1 MSSLISTEQTIKQLQ
16 LLGYKDGDRLFFRA
30 IDKRDG
36 AGAPK
41 NLDSVF
47 PSIPTT
53 LTELNTNGQGIYIVS
68 NGGGHKDGD
77 VVAGLAVWY
86 EHDDMPRDKQISLW
100 QSLRLPVPT
109 FQVDTGGKSI
119 HSYWVFT
126 EPVAIEHIPPE
137 KEGGK
142 GRCSGDWCDIQRD
155 LLDYSNGDKSIKNPS
170 RVMRLAGFKHQ
181 GTGEYAQIISE
192 SGIRYSFEELRSII
206 PQPEP
211 KKRPEGKSQRKD
223 RPSAAAKTA
232 KKNESEEPVS
242 LRSFITADNQTL
254 VDMGAA
260 EGGRNSAG
268 AALSRDLIGCEGWL
282 SNRGVKPIESA
293 RELFDRFTAASGLD
307 DSESDS
313 IWDSAIGDNPTPSCS
328 EETLERVLE
337 LARSKCEKRHF
348 ESSLAEGLVL
358 VTREDDGKGG
368 FKPARHQ
375 IGNHLE
381 AIAYVNTPE
390 GNGSALHLE
399 FKTIR
404 NQVICWTMP
413 RAFIVADTAQM
424 LGELVGRGYSF
435 KLSKKKDLIEYLNG
449 LGSEIEKTYTVTES
463 TGWTKGSFVTQ
474 SKTYGDRSLRFRDI
488 EPSPDSL
495 SEIVG
500 TLEDWIK
507 SVAFFCGGN
516 SRLIFALGTAF
527 AAPLLSIV
535 NLESG
540 GFHLIGGTSAG
551 KTTTLKVAASV
562 VGFKDIPHWRTT
574 TNGLESI
581 ACAHNHTLLP
591 LDEIGQADPKD
602 VGAIAYMLANG
613 QGKTRMTKALTNR
626 KAKVWQLL
634 FLSSGEVGMGQYIAQ
649 AGISLKGGQEVRMPD
664 IPAVPTGSTTG
675 VFENIHNCESSKQF
689 AQSLEYATTQQ
700 RGTALD
706 AFLTRL
712 VADLASNRN
721 LSGLLTQR
729 MILIAGKL
737 SEGTID
743 HAVSRVANRFALVQV
758 ALGLAHEYELL
769 PFPAEQIEW
778 AINTMFTDW
787 LKNRDGDGSI
797 EVKQTCKKISYLLT
811 TQEAGERFFTL
822 PDNDGLKPRN
832 PLGYRKLDAAG
843 NTEELWIYPAV
854 FREELCK
861 GYDPTEIAKELISR
875 GWLYPDAKGKVTRSR
890 MFKNKE
896 TRYYVFREWKNSG
909 DDGDDSDD
917 YTPNKSLEAH
927 TDDELIV
934 TPVVIIGDDG
944 DDHIKGDHL
953 SRHHRHLPKIESDDK
968 GNPNNPY
975 LVNDSA
981 LSSPSSP
988 SSPAKINN
996 PNLGTNPQIK
1006 DVEDI

>member
-1 MSSLISTEQTIKQLQ
+1 M
-16 LLGYKDGDRLFFRA
+16 
-30 IDKRDG
+30 
-36 AGAPK
+36 
-41 NLDSVF
+41 
-47 PSIPTT
+47 
-53 LTELNTNGQGIYIVS
+53 
-68 NGGGHKDGD
+68 
-77 VVAGLAVWY
+77 
-86 EHDDMPRDKQISLW
+86 
-100 QSLRLPVPT
+100 
-109 FQVDTGGKSI
+109 
-119 HSYWVFT
+119 
-126 EPVAIEHIPPE
+126 
-137 KEGGK
+137 
-142 GRCSGDWCDIQRD
+142 
-155 LLDYSNGDKSIKNPS
+155 
-170 RVMRLAGFKHQ
+170 
-181 GTGEYAQIISE
+181 GT
-192 SGIRYSFEELRSII
+192 
-206 PQPEP
+206 
-211 KKRPEGKSQRKD
+211 
-223 RPSAAAKTA
+223 
-232 KKNESEEPVS
+232 
-242 LRSFITADNQTL
+242 
-254 VDMGAA
+254 A

-282 SNRGVKPIESA
+282 NNRGVKPIESA

-368 FKPARHQ
+368 FKPARHK

-435 KLSKKKDLIEYLNG
+435 NLSKKKDLIEYLNG

-463 TGWTKGSFVTQ
+463 TGWTRGSFVTQ
-474 SKTYGDRSLRFRDI
+474 NKTYGDESLKFRDI
-488 EPSPDSL
+488 KPSPDSL

-507 SVAFFCGGN
+507 LVAEFCAGN

-527 AAPLLSIV
+527 AAPLLPIV

-602 VGAIAYMLANG
+602 VGSIAYMLANG

-675 VFENIHNCESSKQF
+675 VFENIHNCGSSKQF
-689 AQSLEYATTQQ
+689 AQSLEYATIQQ

-712 VADLASNRN
+712 VADLASNKN
-721 LSGLLTQR
+721 FGGLLAKR
-729 MILIAGKL
+729 MVLIAGKL

-758 ALGLAHEYELL
+758 ALGLAHEYDLL
-769 PFPAEQIEW
+769 PFPVKQIEW
-778 AINTMFTDW
+778 AITTMFTDW
-787 LKNRDGDGSI
+787 LNNRGGDGSI
-797 EVKQTCKKISYLLT
+797 EVKNACDRIGHLLT
-811 TQEAGERFFTL
+811 TQENGERFFTL
-822 PDNDGLKPRN
+822 PNNDGKQTRN
-832 PLGYRKLDAAG
+832 QIGYRKLSVVSTG
-843 NTEELWIYPAV
+843 NEGTIYGDTEELWVFPDV
-854 FREELCK
+854 FRNEFCRDANPIEV
-861 GYDPTEIAKELISR
+861 AKELVRR
-875 GWLYPDAKGKVTRSR
+875 GWLTTGSDKKTTQPKKIKGKLHRFFCFDCFSGVTGVTSVTPLPEEVPEVTPRD
-890 MFKNKE
+890 
-896 TRYYVFREWKNSG
+896 TPGVTGVTGSG
-909 DDGDDSDD
+909 
-917 YTPNKSLEAH
+917 L
-927 TDDELIV
+927 V
-934 TPVVIIGDDG
+934 TPVTPEQKEGVTDKAHTQQPVTVVTPVTPKKNDFQKISTNSIIPEANDDEF
-944 DDHIKGDHL
+944 
-953 SRHHRHLPKIESDDK
+953 S
-968 GNPNNPY
+968 
-975 LVNDSA
+975 
-981 LSSPSSP
+981 
-988 SSPAKINN
+988 
-996 PNLGTNPQIK
+996 
-1006 DVEDI
+1006 